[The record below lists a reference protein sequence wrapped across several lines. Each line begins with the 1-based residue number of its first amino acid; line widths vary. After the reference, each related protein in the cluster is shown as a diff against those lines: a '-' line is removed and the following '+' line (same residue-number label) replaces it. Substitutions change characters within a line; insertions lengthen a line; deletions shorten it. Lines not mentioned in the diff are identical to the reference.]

1 MKRSRD
7 AGKRSKK
14 QAGKTKK
21 RQGGT
26 GASPRATP
34 AEVLRLLETG
44 DKKPALHLL
53 ERALKEKRGTVS
65 QWIDLTKAL
74 KQRDELA
81 IASLAVG
88 VARQLDPEDPHAKF
102 FDGLM
107 LHNRGNYQSAI
118 RLMLDGCQG
127 APDRLDYKV
136 QLGQT
141 LMQAGHLDQSE
152 AIFRLV
158 LKHHA
163 DNIWA
168 KAGLATVLVRKDRA
182 QEAYD
187 LTLPHIRGNNVHVN
201 MLSTFAQACKLLKR
215 SAEAIEPLETAL
227 TQVSDLHSRVLIG
240 HNLGDS
246 YVATKSYDK
255 AFEAYAAAN
264 SERQHRYSPT
274 LWTESVD
281 EIIKAH
287 PEGFLKDRKQST
299 TDGSEL
305 VFIVGM
311 PRSGTS
317 LTEQILASHPGVLP
331 LGERSEV
338 QTLAAAM
345 GRSVDRPGANWATCV
360 AELPQEKVNQ
370 MAEWLLAN
378 FKKSAAPGETPLR
391 ITDKMPDNYLYLGLI
406 AQLFPKA
413 RIIHCV
419 RDPVDTCLS
428 NFFQNFGGSLQYSTR
443 LEWTGRRFADY
454 ERVTAHWEK
463 VVPNPIFRMEYDRF
477 VEEPEVYIRKLV
489 EFVGLPW
496 DDACLKPHENTRT
509 VNTASFAQV
518 RKPINRS
525 SKGRSEAY
533 AKHLGP
539 LFEALSYHKAKEQAA

>member
-1 MKRSRD
+1 MTRSRS

-14 QAGKTKK
+14 QARKSLDKRSGAKT
-21 RQGGT
+21 T
-26 GASPRATP
+26 TAATP
-34 AEVLRLLETG
+34 ARVLEMLQRGE
-44 DKKPALHLL
+44 KKPALKLL
-53 ERALKEKRGTVS
+53 HKALKEKRGTVQ
-65 QWIDLTKAL
+65 QWLDLTKVL
-74 KQRDELA
+74 KQLDELV
-81 IASLAVG
+81 IASLAVS
-88 VARQLDPEDPHAKF
+88 VARELDPADPHAKF
-102 FDGLM
+102 FSGLM

-118 RLMLDGCQG
+118 RLMLEGCNG

-152 AIFRLV
+152 SIFRLV

-187 LTLPHIRGNNVHVN
+187 LTQPHLRGDSVHVN
-201 MLSTFAQACKLLKR
+201 MLSTFAQACKQLKR
-215 SAEAIEPLETAL
+215 SAEAIEPLESAL
-227 TQVSDLHSRVLIG
+227 SQVSDLHSRVLIG

-246 YVATKSYDK
+246 YVALKEYDK
-255 AFEAYAAAN
+255 AFEAYAGAN
-264 SERQHRYSPT
+264 SERQHRYSAE

-281 EIIKAH
+281 KIIDAH
-287 PEGFLKDRKQST
+287 PPGFLEGRNQST
-299 TDGSEL
+299 IDGSEL

-331 LGERSEV
+331 LGERSEI

-345 GRSVDRPGANWATCV
+345 GRSAGRPGESWDACV
-360 AELPQEKVNQ
+360 SDLSQEKLNE
-370 MAEWLLAN
+370 MAQWVLDN
-378 FKKSAAPGETPLR
+378 FKRTATPGETPLL
-391 ITDKMPDNYLYLGLI
+391 ITDKMPDNYLYLGFI

-419 RDPVDTCLS
+419 RDAVDTCLS

-443 LEWTGRRFADY
+443 LDWTGRRYADY

-477 VEEPEVYIRKLV
+477 VEDPETYIRRLI

-496 DDACLKPHENTRT
+496 DEACLKPHENTRQ

-518 RKPINRS
+518 RQPINRK
-525 SKGRSEAY
+525 SKGRADAY

-539 LFEALSYHKAKEQAA
+539 LYEALSYHKAREHAA